1 MIRIAICDDERIY
14 ADMTKDCVE
23 QSIENLGFEY
33 EIDVFRSAALLL
45 NSHQIKVYDVL
56 FLDIDM
62 PRMSGFELAKE
73 IRITSDRSF
82 IIFVTSKNELVYSSF
97 EYQPFGFIC
106 KSDNMMQR
114 DINKVI
120 NRLARFL
127 KQNKLITVKDNYVM
141 HDIPIRKIV
150 FIQSEKHY
158 LFYTTI
164 DDNGE
169 VVRERNTISER
180 EKMLSEYD
188 FIKLHSRFLVNATH
202 IRNFDIIQ
210 NTIVMDNGTK
220 IPVSKSCK
228 ADAIEK
234 FRQFKRR

>member
-1 MIRIAICDDERIY
+1 MIRIAICDDEKIY
-14 ADMTKDCVE
+14 VDILKDYVKQAIE
-23 QSIENLGFEY
+23 SIGRKY
-33 EIDVFRSAALLL
+33 EIDIFRSTVLLL
-45 NSHQIKVYDVL
+45 NSHRNRAYDVL

-73 IRITSDRSF
+73 IRVTSDRPF

-106 KSDNMMQR
+106 KSDNMIQS

-120 NRLARFL
+120 KRLARFF
-127 KQNKLITVKDNYVM
+127 KQNQLITVKDNYVM
-141 HDIPIRKIV
+141 HEMPIREIV

-158 LFYTTI
+158 LLYNTI
-164 DDNGE
+164 NEGIGII
-169 VVRERNTISER
+169 RERNTISER

-188 FIKLHSRFLVNATH
+188 FIKPHSRFLVNVTH

-210 NTIVMDNGTK
+210 NTIVMDNDAK
-220 IPVSKSCK
+220 IPVSKNCK
-228 ADAIEK
+228 VDAIEK

>member
-14 ADMTKDCVE
+14 VDILKDYVK
-23 QSIENLGFEY
+23 QSIESIGFEY
-33 EIDVFRSAALLL
+33 EIDIFRSTVLLL
-45 NSHQIKVYDVL
+45 NSHRSKAYDVL

-106 KSDNMMQR
+106 KSDDTMQS

-120 NRLARFL
+120 KRLARFL
-127 KQNKLITVKDNYVM
+127 KQNKLIAVKDNYVM
-141 HDIPIRKIV
+141 LDIPIREIV

-158 LFYTTI
+158 LHYNTI
-164 DDNGE
+164 KDGIGII
-169 VVRERNTISER
+169 RERNTISER
-180 EKMLSEYD
+180 EEMLSEYD
-188 FIKLHSRFLVNATH
+188 FIKPHSRFLVNVTH

-210 NTIVMDNGTK
+210 NTIVMDNGAK

-228 ADAIEK
+228 VDAIEK